1 MEFHNVIGVAVRLSL
16 RGSLLQSIY
25 IAVQI
30 LLDSL
35 FFTHIEMAS
44 FNSHDLINRKGIK
57 RPINNEEEES
67 NRRLFQRPR
76 TSEFETSINCVSS
89 QVSDLT
95 LIDNDDMDMN
105 MNMDFVE
112 SHKTNTTHVS
122 EYIGEFASRAAFAV
136 DIVSNFVPFG
146 SLISNIYK
154 AGEEIISLYQKAEYH
169 KEICS
174 HMTQRV
180 IAAMA
185 AVKDLK
191 TRKNENEK
199 FFTEENLQIFKGFVR
214 CMWKIRDYISE
225 ISQLGKMRK
234 IIKANMIEQKFKEL
248 TLEFEGYMK
257 SLQFAI
263 IVQSNLDMNAEIQKI
278 EQNVR
283 QVKEMLSHIHG
294 GITDSHNHI
303 SWKIP
308 QVRNMNIEFLNQQN
322 NRGLESSHLELLDLN
337 LYEKEPN
344 VTRRNITKWLNIQYG
359 VEVAFK
365 EFTNNTSD
373 NSSEMENDI
382 CKQVAILQHLQ
393 QSSHIIKFYGIAKDG
408 FKYYLVT
415 EWMENKNL
423 LEYYECHPLIAWSKK
438 LDFAVDIC
446 RGLIFLNAVE
456 ILHRD
461 LRGANMLVDKNHK
474 VKIANFGLS
483 RRFTEVT
490 RNIQTSLETVK
501 YMAPEKLS
509 KGDKYTYD
517 IKCEIY
523 SLGALL
529 WEIAEQRP
537 PFSSGNLE
545 FQAIRDLVVKTR
557 YREPLSP
564 GVPELWKK
572 VVTQALRHSPSDRPA
587 ISYIFENLYQC
598 QKLCDPQPQLVSS
611 SFDTEMDD
619 GFGSESEILDIG
631 QTPIEDSGCISVQ
644 EAIEEHKKGNFQ
656 AAWRWFF
663 YHAENGDMLA
673 KFWVACYLYQSEID
687 ELKCNKEENRVKA
700 AQLFKETADNGKHE
714 AQLRYGSC
722 LWQGKGVRTNYNEA
736 IRYLT
741 MAADNGNVNAM
752 YNVGCAYYKGKGVE
766 KSKTKGEYYLKK
778 AARKEHPKSIEMC
791 KSYTVMSQSVDCIHH
806 EDSSP
811 RRLQTQLLTSHMIQF
826 SLSQSRSVTNDP
838 TNPAFRINAQR
849 ANIFQFFNITTMLV
863 P

>member
-1 MEFHNVIGVAVRLSL
+1 
-16 RGSLLQSIY
+16 
-25 IAVQI
+25 
-30 LLDSL
+30 
-35 FFTHIEMAS
+35 MAS
-44 FNSHDLINRKGIK
+44 SNSRNLINRKGIK

-67 NRRLFQRPR
+67 SRRLFQRPR
-76 TSEFETSINCVSS
+76 TSEFETNVNCISS

-95 LIDNDDMDMN
+95 LVDNDDM
-105 MNMDFVE
+105 NMDFFE
-112 SHKTNTTHVS
+112 SCETNTTRVS
-122 EYIGEFASRAAFAV
+122 EYISEFASQAALAV
-136 DIVSNFVPFG
+136 DVVSNFVPFG
-146 SLISNIYK
+146 NLISSIYK

-169 KEICS
+169 KDICS
-174 HMTQRV
+174 YMTQRV

-191 TRKNENEK
+191 TRRHENEK
-199 FFTEENLQIFKGFVR
+199 FFTDENLLIFKGFVK
-214 CMWKIRDYISE
+214 CMWNIRDYISE
-225 ISQLGKMRK
+225 ISQLGKMRR
-234 IIKANMIEQKFKEL
+234 ILQGNMIEQKFQEL
-248 TLEFEGYMK
+248 IIEFEGYMK

-263 IVQSNLDMNAEIQKI
+263 IVQSNLDMNAEIKKI

-283 QVKEMLSHIHG
+283 DVKEMISHYHG

-303 SWKIP
+303 SPQIP
-308 QVRNMNIEFLNQQN
+308 LVRTMNIEFLNQQK

-337 LYEKEPN
+337 LYEKIIPN

-359 VEVAFK
+359 DEVAFK
-365 EFTNNTSD
+365 EFTNNTRD

-382 CKQVAILQHLQ
+382 CKQVTILQHLQ
-393 QSSHIIKFYGIAKDG
+393 RSSHIIKFYGIAKDG

-529 WEIAEQRP
+529 WEIAEQRM

-545 FQAIRDLVVKTR
+545 FQAIRDLVVKAR

-564 GVPELWKK
+564 DVPELWKK

-598 QKLCDPQPQLVSS
+598 QKLYDPQPQLASS
-611 SFDTEMDD
+611 SLDTEMDD
-619 GFGSESEILDIG
+619 GFGSESDILDIEK
-631 QTPIEDSGCISVQ
+631 TPIEDSECMSVQ
-644 EAIEEHKKGNFQ
+644 EAIEEHKKGNSQ
-656 AAWRWFF
+656 TAWKWFLF
-663 YHAENGDMLA
+663 HADNGDMLA
-673 KFWVACYLYQSEID
+673 KFWVACFLYQSEID
-687 ELKCNKEENRVKA
+687 ELKCKKEENLVKA
-700 AQLFKETADNGKHE
+700 AQLFKETADNGKPE

-722 LWQGKGVRTNYNEA
+722 LWKGKGVRTNYNEA

-752 YNVGCAYYKGKGVE
+752 YNVGCAYYNGKGVE

-778 AARKEHPKSIEMC
+778 AAQKEHPKSIEMC
-791 KSYTVMSQSVDCIHH
+791 KNCEIDY
-806 EDSSP
+806 
-811 RRLQTQLLTSHMIQF
+811 LYG
-826 SLSQSRSVTNDP
+826 
-838 TNPAFRINAQR
+838 
-849 ANIFQFFNITTMLV
+849 
-863 P
+863 